1 MTTTDRRET
10 GEHRGEEAKERRDRS
25 WSLATPDASP
35 LVLGLL
41 FGVTAVLAGIVLAFG
56 GPIAGAAVVLGG
68 LSAILVLRNIELG
81 FFAVIAVV
89 ALLPFA
95 TLPVDIGLTPTFLDF
110 ALGAVVVVWLLGIVT
125 GRQRRIVTAP
135 VALPLILFIFI
146 AIFAF
151 IFGLANGPLTATL
164 LRKFAEL
171 LLSLGFVLIVID
183 YCRTWE
189 RLERLVK
196 FMLLMGAAAA
206 VVAIGLWLLPEDAAN
221 SALNALTRVGYP
233 GGWVIRYIEENPEL
247 SERAIGTSV
256 DPNSLGGLLLMM
268 GALVGPQMVTK
279 RPLFRRRVIWIIGG
293 LVFLG
298 LILTF
303 SRGAMLGLAAGLG
316 LVAVARYRRL
326 LPYMAVV
333 AVIILLLPFAQEYV
347 ARFVEG
353 FQGDDLATQM
363 RFGEY
368 RDAMRLIARY
378 PVFGVGFAGTPDI
391 DLYLAVASVYF
402 TIAGRMGLF
411 GLLAF
416 FGIVGTVFIYAFRNR
431 KAARAD
437 ERKDAVWLGLHAAL
451 LGALVAGIF
460 DHYLF
465 NMDFHHA
472 VTIFWMMLGMAVA
485 ATRLVTE
492 PDTSLEV
499 ISD

>member
-1 MTTTDRRET
+1 MTTRASSP
-10 GEHRGEEAKERRDRS
+10 GPLHS
-25 WSLATPDASP
+25 SP
-35 LVLGLL
+35 LGLGLII
-41 FGVTAVLAGIVLAFG
+41 GATAVLAGIVLAFG

-68 LSAILVLRNIELG
+68 LATILVLRNIELG
-81 FFAVIAVV
+81 FFAVIGVV

-95 TLPVDIGLTPTFLDF
+95 TLPFDIGLTPTFLDF

-135 VALPLILFIFI
+135 VALPLALFII
-146 AIFAF
+146 VAVFAF
-151 IFGLANGPLTATL
+151 IFGLANGPLTPTL

-171 LLSLGFVLIVID
+171 LLSLGFVLVVID
-183 YCRTWE
+183 YCRTWT

-196 FMLLMGAAAA
+196 FLLLMAAAA
-206 VVAIGLWLLPEDAAN
+206 SIIAIGLWFMPDDTANNLLN
-221 SALNALTRVGYP
+221 ILTRLGYP

-268 GALVGPQMVTK
+268 GALIGPQLVT
-279 RPLFRRRVIWIIGG
+279 RQPLFRRRIIWPIA
-293 LVFLG
+293 G
-298 LILTF
+298 LIIIALVLTY

-326 LPYMAVV
+326 LPYMGLA
-333 AVIILLLPFAQEYV
+333 ALLLLLLPVTQGYIG
-347 ARFVEG
+347 RFTEG
-353 FQGDDLATQM
+353 FQGADLATQM

-368 RDAMRLIARY
+368 KDALILIGRY

-391 DLYLAVASVYF
+391 DLYTAVASVYF

-416 FGIVGTVFIYAFRNR
+416 LGVIGAVFTYAFRHR
-431 KAARAD
+431 RAARAD
-437 ERKDAVWLGLHAAL
+437 ARHDAVWLGLHAAL
-451 LGALVAGIF
+451 FGALVAGVF

-485 ATRLVTE
+485 GTRLVAE
-492 PDTSLEV
+492 AE
-499 ISD
+499 IERG